1 MYTCVLVSL
10 QNYSVK
16 NKDTDSFISPML
28 STATKSFDIEKVP
41 GTLVKENTLQNIMFV

>member
-16 NKDTDSFISPML
+16 NKDIDLFISPML

-41 GTLVKENTLQNIMFV
+41 GMLVKENTLQNMFV